1 MEWSFE
7 SPSRPSHEQN
17 IEVLIMRTIAIVIIA
32 TLLTSTST
40 LAQEADAWRKVAET
54 IPLGTKVK
62 VQTFEG
68 KRITGTLMR
77 VDDKEILIKKNTRR
91 PEPAAVV
98 VFDDVAKIERDKDG
112 GANVGKAIAIGLAT
126 GASVVLSLFLIA
138 AAIAY
143 D

>member
-1 MEWSFE
+1 MAT
-7 SPSRPSHEQN
+7 
-17 IEVLIMRTIAIVIIA
+17 LIIA
-32 TLLTSTST
+32 TLLTSTSA

-68 KRITGTLMR
+68 TRITGTLMR

-91 PEPAAVV
+91 PEPAVAV
-98 VFDDVAKIERDKDG
+98 VFDDVAKIERDKAG
-112 GANVGKAIAIGLAT
+112 GTNVGKAIGIGLAA
-126 GASVVLSLFLIA
+126 GASVVLSLFLVA